1 MVNFYY
7 EALKEQGQSADE
19 LHKQVSES
27 LNLFGRYLHTAISA
41 LKNKEVKCQWEPVSG
56 YQYQL
61 KPKSRIYQ
69 WQLWTEIRIQGDEP
83 GWFWLTKD
91 LDDEQP
97 PGLDFQPDVEETIRI
112 GKGVHAKKIPCS
124 AEQLQ
129 RLGSRWRL
137 FLGTEVEA
145 KQINWSGYRLEI
157 EPVQAVPREPQTLRF
172 KGEEIA
178 FSIVNTQPLQL
189 KVRAELHKG
198 DRVQIND
205 NDYAIQIVRAFDKKQ
220 LPSKL
225 FQYAEGRYWTCNQS
239 KSLELC
245 EIQDMTSEYLSTIT
259 PEKLTG
265 ENWDIKSYQDWQAT
279 SQSIRWTLD
288 NRINQTIKLKDE
300 RLPELTFGLTITEP
314 DKKWIQ
320 LLEDTE
326 ENDEDNVQ
334 STLEHFFSDNI
345 SILDANEKTSDVWK
359 TSDVYKQPYKIISAN
374 YDEKRLLL
382 AKDKSGTVY
391 PKDTHLKVKV
401 DIGSL
406 VRQQRAIKELRET
419 PPPQLKGLIQLLND
433 RQQVQWPIFPPKLVE
448 RWEVLTDLTYNGCDS
463 QREFVQKALA
473 TPDFAILDG
482 PPGTGKTTTILELI
496 IQLVERGERVL
507 LCGSTHAAINNV
519 LERIREQK
527 LLDKIFPLRI
537 GDENRAI
544 GVEEFQYDNVLKQ
557 FQNNGID
564 SEQLLV
570 DSANLVCGTTMGI
583 LRLFREEKVNLDQ
596 GIPPFDVLIVDECS
610 KTPFQEFI
618 VPAIYA
624 KRWILVGDVRQLS
637 PFTDREVI
645 VGNLR
650 ELLLRQKNRQPVYLD
665 KNLQKACF
673 YLQALFPYKNKFVIP
688 ESRAVIEGLAQ
699 EINARIEKEEKLLDF
714 ALIVQEKSSSSKDVL
729 WYDSSESQF
738 YPTDLEQQAWCLYDY
753 DYIFIEHSLYKTH
766 SHLMPA
772 DAIVLDAHWQSSA
785 HAFRHQAHWQGQQFL
800 NQRGNRME
808 NAFDIQQNRL
818 KFLQSHNWA
827 DEVVWRLERE
837 YWLRFLTDRRQ
848 RNRKGK
854 KTRIEEQLQ
863 RLFPQSEAAEGRI
876 YQIRNI
882 AFPSVLEALSGEGI
896 TKHRKDMSTTL
907 NQGFEPK
914 ELQCR
919 YTTLTYQH
927 RMHPAIAEFSRKMF
941 YTPKS
946 GEHRVQSLLDGH
958 DIANK
963 RTWTYRQYPK
973 HRYWL
978 NVEGKVVKN
987 ANQKEVDEIRKE
999 LENFMQWATKN
1010 PHPETTVWEIA
1021 ILTFYKKQ
1029 ETTLREMLKKLTGT
1043 KAYSRFPLKDKNV
1056 LIKLATVDFFQGQ
1069 EADLV
1074 FLSMVNTHRDG
1085 FLDSPNRLNVAV
1097 TRARYQLVIVGDRHY
1112 FSEKSETD
1120 ELNQLAKT

>member
-7 EALKEQGQSADE
+7 EALKEQGQSADKLRE
-19 LHKQVSES
+19 QVSES
-27 LNLFGRYLHTAISA
+27 LNLFWRYLDTAFRA
-41 LKNKEVKCQWEPVSG
+41 LKNKEVKCRWEPVSG
-56 YQYQL
+56 YEYQL
-61 KPKSRIYQ
+61 TPKSKVYQ
-69 WQLWTEIRIQGDEP
+69 WQLCTEILIQGDEP
-83 GWFWLTKD
+83 GWFWITKD

-97 PGLDFQPDVEETIRI
+97 PSSDFQPDFEETIRI
-112 GKGVHAKKIPCS
+112 GKGIHAQKMQCS
-124 AEQLQ
+124 PEQLQ
-129 RLGSRWRL
+129 RQGSRWRL
-137 FLGTEVEA
+137 FLGTEFEA

-157 EPVQAVPREPQTLRF
+157 EPIQNVPRAPQTLRF

-178 FSIVNTQPLQL
+178 FSIVNSQPLQL

-198 DRVQIND
+198 DRVQING

-220 LPSKL
+220 LPSKNY
-225 FQYAEGRYWTCNQS
+225 QRAEGRYWTCNQP
-239 KSLELC
+239 KLTLELC
-245 EIQDMTSEYLSTIT
+245 EIQDMTSKYLSTLT
-259 PEKLTG
+259 PDKLTG
-265 ENWDIKSYQDWQAT
+265 ENWNIEGYEEWQAT
-279 SQSIRWTLD
+279 SDSIRWTLD
-288 NRINQTIKLKDE
+288 KRINLTTNPKDE
-300 RLPELTFGLTITEP
+300 RLAELTFELKITEP
-314 DKKWIQ
+314 EKKWIQ

-326 ENDEDNVQ
+326 ENDDKAETGE
-334 STLEHFFSDNI
+334 STLAHFFSDNV
-345 SILDANEKTSDVWK
+345 SILDANQSDPK
-359 TSDVYKQPYKIISAN
+359 KAYRLIKAN
-374 YDEKRLLL
+374 YEEKRLLL
-382 AKDKSGTVY
+382 ANDKSGTTVY
-391 PKDTHLKVKV
+391 PKGTHLKVKA

-406 VRQQRAIKELRET
+406 ARQQRAIKKLRET
-419 PPPQLKGLIQLLND
+419 PPPQLNGLIQLLND
-433 RQQVQWPIFPPKLVE
+433 RQVQWPRFSPVPVAN
-448 RWEVLTDLTYNGCDS
+448 WEVLTDLGYEGCDS

-496 IQLVERGERVL
+496 IQLVERGQRVL

-557 FQNNGID
+557 FKNNGID

-570 DSANLVCGTTMGI
+570 DSANLVCGTTIGI
-583 LRLFREEKVNLDQ
+583 LRLFREEKVNLDR

-637 PFTDREVI
+637 PFTDRDVI

-650 ELLLRQKNRQPVYLD
+650 ELFLPKGKGKGDYLN

-688 ESRAVIEGLAQ
+688 ESRAVIEALAQ
-699 EINARIEKEEKLLDF
+699 EINARIETEEKLSRF
-714 ALIVQEKSSSSKDVL
+714 ALIIQENYSDSSEDVL
-729 WYDSSESQF
+729 RYDSSLKQF
-738 YPTDLEQQAWCLYDY
+738 EQFDLEQSAWRLYDY
-753 DYIFIEHSLYKTH
+753 DYIFIEQSLYKTH
-766 SHLMPA
+766 RYLMPA
-772 DAIVLDAHWQSSA
+772 DAIVLEADWQSCA
-785 HAFRHQAHWQGQQFL
+785 HAFRHQAHWQGQQDL
-800 NQRGNRME
+800 KQRGNRLT
-808 NAFDIQQNRL
+808 NSFDIQQDRL
-818 KFLQSHNWA
+818 NFLQSRDWA
-827 DEVVWRLERE
+827 EELVWRLERE

-848 RNRKGK
+848 KNRKGK
-854 KTRIEEQLQ
+854 KTRLEEQLQ
-863 RLFPQSEAAEGRI
+863 RLFPQSEPAAEGRI
-876 YQIRNI
+876 YRIRNI

-896 TKHRKDMSTTL
+896 TKHRNDMPTTL
-907 NQGFEPK
+907 NQGFYAV
-914 ELQCR
+914 ELKYR

-927 RMHPAIAEFSRKMF
+927 RMHPAIAEFSRTMF
-941 YTPKS
+941 YTPKK
-946 GEHRVQSLLDGH
+946 GEHRVQSLLDGQ
-958 DIANK
+958 DMANK
-963 RTWTYRQYPK
+963 RSWTYRQYPK

-978 NVEGKVVKN
+978 NVAGKVVKN
-987 ANQKEVDEIRKE
+987 ANQKEVDAIRKE
-999 LENFMQWATKN
+999 LESFMQWASKN
-1010 PHPETTVWEIA
+1010 PHSETTVWEIA

-1074 FLSMVNTHRDG
+1074 FLSMVNTYRDG

-1097 TRARYQLVIVGDRHY
+1097 TRARYQLVIVGDYDY
-1112 FSEKSETD
+1112 FSERSDTE
-1120 ELNQLAKT
+1120 ELNQLAKTSF

>member
-19 LHKQVSES
+19 LRDQVSES

-41 LKNKEVKCQWEPVSG
+41 LKNKEVKCRWEPVSG
-56 YQYQL
+56 YEYQL
-61 KPKSRIYQ
+61 TPKSKVYQ

-83 GWFWLTKD
+83 GWFWITKD

-97 PGLDFQPDVEETIRI
+97 PSSDFQPDFEETIRI
-112 GKGVHAKKIPCS
+112 GKGIHAQKIQCS
-124 AEQLQ
+124 SEQLQ
-129 RLGSRWRL
+129 RQGSRWRL
-137 FLGTEVEA
+137 FLGTEFEA

-157 EPVQAVPREPQTLRF
+157 EPIQAVPCEPQNLRF

-189 KVRAELHKG
+189 KVRAELHQG
-198 DRVQIND
+198 DTLQIND
-205 NDYAIQIVRAFDKKQ
+205 NEYAIELIRTFDKKQ
-220 LPSKL
+220 LPAKVY
-225 FQYAEGRYWTCNQS
+225 QCAEGRYWTCNQP
-239 KSLELC
+239 KLTLELC
-245 EIQDMTSEYLSTIT
+245 ERQDITSEYLSTLT
-259 PEKLTG
+259 PDKLTG
-265 ENWDIKSYQDWQAT
+265 ENWDIEGYEAWQAT
-279 SQSIRWTLD
+279 SNNIHWTMEK
-288 NRINQTIKLKDE
+288 RITQTIKPKDE
-300 RLPELTFGLTITEP
+300 RLPELTFDLTITEP

-326 ENDEDNVQ
+326 ENDDRAESGQ
-334 STLEHFFSDNI
+334 STLEHFFSDNV
-345 SILDANEKTSDVWK
+345 SILDANDPKK
-359 TSDVYKQPYKIISAN
+359 AYRILKAN
-374 YDEKRLLL
+374 YEEKRLLL
-382 AKDKSGTVY
+382 AKDKSANSVY
-391 PKDTHLKVKV
+391 PPKDTHLKVKV
-401 DIGSL
+401 ELGSL
-406 VRQQRAIKELRET
+406 RKQQDAITKLRKT
-419 PPPQLKGLIQLLND
+419 PPPQLKGLIQLVNA
-433 RQQVQWPIFPPKLVE
+433 RQQVQWPITSKKPIE
-448 RWEVLTDLTYNGCDS
+448 NWTVLTDLAYDGCDS
-463 QREFVQKALA
+463 QRQFVQKALA

-496 IQLVERGERVL
+496 IQLVERDQRVL

-519 LERIREQK
+519 LERISEQK

-557 FQNNGID
+557 FQKNGID

-570 DSANLVCGTTMGI
+570 DTANLVCGTTMGI
-583 LRLFREEKVNLDQ
+583 LRLFREEKVNLDR

-637 PFTDREVI
+637 PFTDRDVI

-650 ELLLRQKNRQPVYLD
+650 ELFLPKGKGKGDYLN

-673 YLQALFPYKNKFVIP
+673 YLQALFPYKNQFVIP
-688 ESRAVIEGLAQ
+688 ESGAVIEALAQ
-699 EINARIEKEEKLLDF
+699 EINARIETEEKLLDF
-714 ALIVQEKSSSSKDVL
+714 ALIIEDKASDSKDVL
-729 WYDSSESQF
+729 WYDSSESNF
-738 YPTDLEQQAWCLYDY
+738 YRTDLEPQAWCLYDY
-753 DYIFIEHSLYKTH
+753 DFIFIEHALYKTH

-785 HAFRHQAHWQGQQFL
+785 HAFRHQARWQGQQAL
-800 NQRGNRME
+800 KQRNQNLTDSFE
-808 NAFDIQQNRL
+808 IQQNRIN
-818 KFLQSHNWA
+818 FLQSRDWA
-827 DEVVWRLERE
+827 DELVWRLERE

-896 TKHRKDMSTTL
+896 TKHRKDMPTTL
-907 NQGFEPK
+907 NQGFYAA
-914 ELQCR
+914 ELKCR

-941 YTPKS
+941 YTPKT

-958 DIANK
+958 DMANK
-963 RTWTYRQYPK
+963 RNWTYQRYSK

-978 NVEGKVVKN
+978 NVAGKVLKN
-987 ANQKEVDEIRKE
+987 ANQKEVDAIRKE
-999 LENFMQWATKN
+999 LEAFIQWATKN
-1010 PHPETTVWEIA
+1010 QNPETRAWEIA

-1074 FLSMVNTHRDG
+1074 FLSMVNTYRDG

-1097 TRARYQLVIVGDRHY
+1097 TRARYQLVIVGDQKY
-1112 FSEKSETD
+1112 FSEGSETE
-1120 ELNQLAKT
+1120 ELNQLAKTTVLIK